1 MFIYCHSIKSYFF
14 GLTINKLIIIKN
26 LTDKVHW
33 QKKKQ
38 LTQKKIKE
46 KLVF

>member
-26 LTDKVHW
+26 LVDKVHW
-33 QKKKQ
+33 HKKEAAN
-38 LTQKKIKE
+38 TKKN
-46 KLVF
+46 